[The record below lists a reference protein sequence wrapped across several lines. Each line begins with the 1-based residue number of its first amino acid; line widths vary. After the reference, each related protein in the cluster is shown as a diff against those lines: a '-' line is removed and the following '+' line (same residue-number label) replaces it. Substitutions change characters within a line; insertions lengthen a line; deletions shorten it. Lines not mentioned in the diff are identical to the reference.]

1 MARIT
6 VADTDVEGSARAGE
20 TVLAALVRN
29 GYGYRVGC
37 RRGGCGVCKVELLS
51 GTVEYP
57 VTVAESVL
65 PADER
70 EHGRCLTCRAVPTS
84 DLVVRM
90 LDDDKLRCVA
100 PLLASLARAGARS
113 A

>member
-6 VADTDVEGSARAGE
+6 VADTDVEVSSRAGE
-20 TVLAALVRN
+20 TVLAALVRS
-29 GYGYRVGC
+29 GYGYRIGC

-57 VTVAESVL
+57 TAVAESVL
-65 PADER
+65 PSADR
-70 EHGRCLTCRAVPTS
+70 THGCLTCRAVPTS
-84 DLVVRM
+84 DVVVRM

-100 PLLASLARAGARS
+100 PLLAALARAGARS